1 MYWDYKYRGMWYF
14 SVYCLADKTKEDVL
28 VMGDYFMYMTYP
40 HLFPLL
46 SVRLGVLSE
55 GAGVCVPL
63 GAARVSTVVRF
74 LRKEARHR

>member
-1 MYWDYKYRGMWYF
+1 
-14 SVYCLADKTKEDVL
+14 
-28 VMGDYFMYMTYP
+28 MGDYFLYMTYS

-63 GAARVSTVVRF
+63 GAARVSTVIRF
-74 LRKEARHR
+74 LKIEARYGLATMYYCNT